1 MGKEISY
8 GLVIEMNEPSVNN
21 EALTVPDPC
30 CLEGHVKVSSYRH
43 FSLFSMCLWELDTGL
58 CVLKADTCEISSL
71 SFY

>member
-30 CLEGHVKVSSYRH
+30 CLEGHVKVSSYR
-43 FSLFSMCLWELDTGL
+43 LYL
-58 CVLKADTCEISSL
+58 CFQCVYGNWIQD
-71 SFY
+71 FVY